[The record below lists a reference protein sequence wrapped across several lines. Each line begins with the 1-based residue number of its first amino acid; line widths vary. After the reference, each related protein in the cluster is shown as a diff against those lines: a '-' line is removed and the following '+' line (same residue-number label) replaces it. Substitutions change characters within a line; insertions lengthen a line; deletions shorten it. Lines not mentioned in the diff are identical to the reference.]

1 MNRDHSEQAAFPSS
15 TWYKKKLIDTR
26 WPLAQTFGNLVGQS
40 LVEAPFL
47 LVNLPFAPPESPV
60 SPNMIIGFV

>member
-1 MNRDHSEQAAFPSS
+1 VIIPSKQNFHHPHG
-15 TWYKKKLIDTR
+15 TKKKLIDTR

-40 LVEAPFL
+40 PVKAPFL

-60 SPNMIIGFV
+60 SPNMIIGFD